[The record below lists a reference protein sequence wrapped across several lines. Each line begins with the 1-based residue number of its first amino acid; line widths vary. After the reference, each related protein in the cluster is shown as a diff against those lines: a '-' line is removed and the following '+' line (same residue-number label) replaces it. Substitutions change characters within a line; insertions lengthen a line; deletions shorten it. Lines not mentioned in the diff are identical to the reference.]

1 MGVALNGIVCMLNR
15 QRWNA
20 NHFHEALVSLLGVE
34 AGDRVLDLGC
44 GRGASLGPLLKRAG
58 DDGKVI
64 GFDRPVSSFGDV
76 DVEHADDIRN
86 GRLILRAGDALNL
99 PFADGTFDRIL
110 CQNVVEC
117 VDDRPALVAEAKRVL
132 APGGTLLLGHHDFD
146 GIMIAGSDRDL
157 TRRLVQGYAGHQQDW
172 QDACEGQM
180 GRLLPGLIASAGFE
194 RVEIETR
201 VFTDLDLNEGS
212 YALGYVGS
220 VVVLAPAMGVDRGQ
234 AEHWAQELYSAAS
247 KGHFFFA
254 LPWVAAICRRGDG

>member
-1 MGVALNGIVCMLNR
+1 MRIALDGIICMLNR
-15 QRWNA
+15 QQWNA
-20 NHFHEALVSLLGVE
+20 MHFHETLASLLDVE
-34 AGDRVLDLGC
+34 AGDHVLDLGC

-58 DDGKVI
+58 ADGKVI

-117 VDDRPALVAEAKRVL
+117 VHDRPALVAEAKRVL

-157 TRRLVQGYAGHQQDW
+157 TRRLVQGYADHQQDW

-180 GRLLPGLIASAGFE
+180 GRLLPGLVASAGFE

-201 VFTDLDLNEGS
+201 MLTDLDLNDGS

-220 VVVLAPAMGVDRGQ
+220 VVALAQAMGGDQ
-234 AEHWAQELYSAAS
+234 AEAEHWAQELYAATL
-247 KGHFFFA
+247 KGRFFFA
-254 LPWVAAICRRGDG
+254 LPWVAAICRTGDR